1 MVKGQ
6 LLCYILE
13 VAALPGLDETTAVNA
28 SLAAI
33 LALLEAGPYPLLLV
47 WLCSRERE
55 AKHFVAAIEKSFS
68 TF

>member
-13 VAALPGLDETTAVNA
+13 VAALPGLDETIAVNA

-33 LALLEAGPYPLLLV
+33 LALLEAGPYPLLLA
-47 WLCSRERE
+47 WLCSVREE
-55 AKHFVAAIEKSFS
+55 QNIL
-68 TF
+68 